1 MSSTLRVHALGAV
14 HSKGKAK
21 NTGNPF
27 DMAQLLY
34 RRPIEHFSNANM
46 VRTGYGFQSAEMP
59 IALESFNKFSA
70 FEFPC
75 ELDLEIGNQLDRFGN
90 LEAVVIGAKAVTPL
104 KAAA

>member
-1 MSSTLRVHALGAV
+1 MSTNLRVTALGAV

-34 RRPIEHFSNANM
+34 TRRIEHFANANM
-46 VRTGYGFQSAEMP
+46 VRTGYGFEASEMQLAP
-59 IALESFNKFSA
+59 EAINKFSG
-70 FEFPC
+70 FDFPC
-75 ELDLEIGNQLDRFGN
+75 ELDLEIGTQLNRFGK
-90 LEAVVIGAKAVTPL
+90 LEAVVIGAKAVPPL